1 MTDPACVNC
10 GRRHPCGARECD
22 RLRGLSVV
30 IPSKT
35 AANLSAC
42 VAAIWKH
49 EAAGLRI
56 IVIDDGLDR
65 AAILPDGQPYN
76 PPGAALIP
84 ARLLQMV
91 DGIKPFIFA
100 RNCNLGIKAAGDDD
114 VILLNDDALIESP
127 GGFTLLQQAARE
139 HPEYGLISAT
149 TDVAGNTAQWRREGG
164 RLRTCPSPTP
174 GNSFATVA
182 FVCVFL
188 PRRTIETVGL
198 MDERFGGVTPE
209 GKRIYGHCDNDF
221 CRRVTLAGLKI
232 GIHDGAFVNHGSLT
246 STFRGDPN
254 TIDMEAARA
263 LYLEKWGCM

>member
-76 PPGAALIP
+76 PPGAALTP
-84 ARLLQMV
+84 ARSLQMV
-91 DGIKPFIFA
+91 DGIKPFIYA
-100 RNCNLGIKAAGDDD
+100 RAANQGIAAAGDDD
-114 VILLNDDALIESP
+114 ICLCNDDALLESP
-127 GGFTLLQQAARE
+127 GGFALLQRAAEE

-149 TDVAGNTAQWRREGG
+149 TNVAGNPAQWRREGG
-164 RLRTCPSPTP
+164 GLRTCPSPTP

-198 MDERFGGVTPE
+198 LDERFGGVTPE
-209 GKRIYGHCDNDF
+209 GKRIYGWEDGDY
-221 CRRVTLAGLKI
+221 CRRIAQAGMKI
-232 GIHDGAFVNHGSLT
+232 GIHDGAFVDHSKLRP
-246 STFRGDPN
+246 TFRSEPF
-254 TIDMEAARA
+254 DMEAGRQI
-263 LYLEKWGCM
+263 YLKKWGSA

>member
-35 AANLSAC
+35 ETNLRAC
-42 VAAIWKH
+42 VSAIR
-49 EAAGLRI
+49 EGGETCRI
-56 IVIDDGLDR
+56 IVVDDGLD
-65 AAILPDGQPYN
+65 LN
-76 PPGAALIP
+76 
-84 ARLLQMV
+84 RLAPLDDCWLCAHDPIQV
-91 DGIKPFIFA
+91 IAGVQPFIYA
-100 RNCNLGIKAAGDDD
+100 RNCNLGIKASGDDS
-114 VILLNDDALIESP
+114 VILLNDDALLESP
-127 GGFTLLQQAARE
+127 GGFALLQRAVEE
-139 HPEYGLISAT
+139 HPEYGLISAAT
-149 TDVAGNTAQWRREGG
+149 NVAGNPAQWRREGG